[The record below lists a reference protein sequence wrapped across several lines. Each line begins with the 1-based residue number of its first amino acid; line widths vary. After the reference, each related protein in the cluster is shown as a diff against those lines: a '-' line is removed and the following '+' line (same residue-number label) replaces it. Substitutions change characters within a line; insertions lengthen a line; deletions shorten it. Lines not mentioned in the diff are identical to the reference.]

1 MSSIIERSSDNS
13 FVISFPSGVGI
24 TINYT
29 AGLLVYT
36 LEVPLLFEGTTSGL
50 LGNYNNDDSDE
61 FTFHNGTMIS
71 NSSSDREIHQFGQS
85 CKLIHTPKICSH
97 NYVYS
102 EITYMK
108 KGLTFIPNAKVKL
121 SLSMLVFNSRDWHK
135 LKNVWLPKIY
145 TSKHTLK

>member
-61 FTFHNGTMIS
+61 FTFRNGTMIS

-85 CKLIHTPKICSH
+85 CKLIRTCTPKNCSH
-97 NYVYS
+97 IYNTFRDYIY
-102 EITYMK
+102 EERTY
-108 KGLTFIPNAKVKL
+108 
-121 SLSMLVFNSRDWHK
+121 
-135 LKNVWLPKIY
+135 IY
-145 TSKHTLK
+145 TECHGQVIIKYASI